1 MILSGKGCELM
12 IPDCEIKDV
21 KEIERSIIK
30 KYRKHLWSPF
40 MRAIR
45 DYQMIQ
51 EGDRIAVTVSGGKD
65 SLIMAK
71 LFQELHRH
79 SEIPFDLEFIAMNP
93 GFYEINK
100 TQLLKNCEH
109 LEIPI
114 TIFDTNIFEVAEK
127 IAGDSPCYMC
137 AKMRRGA
144 LYNRAEELGCN
155 KMALGHHYDDVIE
168 TIMMNM
174 LYAGSFKTMMPK
186 LKSKNFT
193 KMEIIRPLYYVR
205 EDAIKR
211 YTKNSGILAMNCG
224 CAVAAGKIATK
235 RYEIKDLI
243 ENMKQSNPNVEKS
256 IFKSAQNINLDACI
270 AWQRNDEKESFL
282 DSY

>member
-12 IPDCEIKDV
+12 IPECELKDI

-45 DYQMIQ
+45 DFQMIQ
-51 EGDRIAVTVSGGKD
+51 ENDRIAVTISGGKD

-79 SEIPFDLEFIAMNP
+79 TEIPFELEFIAMNP
-93 GFYEINK
+93 GFYDVNK
-100 TQLLKNCEH
+100 NQLLKNCEH
-109 LEIPI
+109 LEIPVNM
-114 TIFDTNIFEVAEK
+114 FDTNIFEVAEK
-127 IAGDSPCYMC
+127 VAGDNPCYMC

-144 LYNRAEELGCN
+144 LYNKAEELGCN

-186 LKSKNFT
+186 LKSTNFS
-193 KMEIIRPLYYVR
+193 KMEIIRPLYYIR

-211 YTKNSGILAMNCG
+211 YTKNNGILAMNCG
-224 CAVAAGKIATK
+224 CTIEAGKTSSK
-235 RYEIKDLI
+235 RKEIKNLLADLEEKNPGI
-243 ENMKQSNPNVEKS
+243 KQS
-256 IFKSAQNINLDACI
+256 IFNSMKNINLDYVFGYTGGNKSDI
-270 AWQRNDEKESFL
+270 EK
-282 DSY
+282 

>member
-51 EGDRIAVTVSGGKD
+51 PGDRIAVTVSGGKD

-109 LEIPI
+109 LEIPV

-243 ENMKQSNPNVEKS
+243 ESMKKSNPNVEKS

-270 AWQRNDEKESFL
+270 AWQRNDQKESFL

>member
-12 IPDCEIKDV
+12 IPDCELKEI

-40 MRAIR
+40 MKAIK
-45 DYQMIQ
+45 DFDMIQ
-51 EGDRIAVTVSGGKD
+51 AGDKIAVTISGGKD

-79 SEIPFDLEFIAMNP
+79 STIPFELEFIAMNP
-93 GFYEINK
+93 GFYQTNK
-100 TQLLKNCEH
+100 EMLLKNCEH
-109 LEIPI
+109 LEIPV
-114 TIFDTNIFEVAEK
+114 TMFDTDIFKVAEK
-127 IAGDSPCYMC
+127 IAKDNPCYMC

-144 LYNRAEELGCN
+144 LYGKSEELGCN

-168 TIMMNM
+168 TTMMNL

-186 LKSKNFT
+186 LKSQNYQ

-205 EDAIKR
+205 EEAIKR
-211 YTKNSGILAMNCG
+211 YTKGNGILAMNCG
-224 CAVAAGKIATK
+224 CAVAAGKIATT

-243 ENMKQSNPNVEKS
+243 EKMKETNPTVEKS

-270 AWQRNDEKESFL
+270 GWQKNGEAISFL
-282 DSY
+282 DEY

>member
-12 IPDCEIKDV
+12 IPECELKDL

-45 DYQMIQ
+45 DFQMIQ
-51 EGDRIAVTVSGGKD
+51 PNDKIAVTVSGGKD

-79 SEIPFDLEFIAMNP
+79 TEIPFSLEFIAMNP
-93 GFYEINK
+93 GFYDINK
-100 TQLLKNCEH
+100 NQLIENCKH

-114 TIFDTNIFEVAEK
+114 HLFETNIFEVAEK
-127 IAGDSPCYMC
+127 VAQESPCYMC

-144 LYNRAEELGCN
+144 LYNKAEELGCN

-168 TIMMNM
+168 TIMMNI

-186 LKSKNFT
+186 LKSTNFS
-193 KMEIIRPLYYVR
+193 KMEIIRPLYYIR

-211 YTKNSGILAMNCG
+211 YTKNNGILAMNCG
-224 CAVAAGKIATK
+224 CAVSAGKIAST

-243 ENMKQSNPNVEKS
+243 ENMKKTNPNVEKS

-270 AWQRNDEKESFL
+270 AWQRNEQKESFL
-282 DSY
+282 DFY